1 MYNINYKKYN
11 IELII
16 GIILLIV
23 GILFLSLYMNKV
35 FNGALRKLF
44 LDSDVEA
51 IIINENKKE
60 DIYSPVYVFKVN
72 NKTYYCEVKNA
83 SRIRPDKNEILVY
96 YDFNNPNNCVNE
108 YEATPS
114 IYSYIVMF
122 FPMFSISLG
131 LFAITLS
138 LKDIRKL
145 NYLEKNGTLIKN
157 MVYSIEDIE
166 IKKRK
171 FIKVVGVDY
180 KLPSGEIIHLIS
192 DLPKKDIDIIGYIDL
207 LIDKK
212 NLNNF
217 YLDFN
222 MNPKK
227 QLDNRKNKR

>member
-16 GIILLIV
+16 GITLLII

-44 LDSDVEA
+44 LDSEIDS
-51 IIINENKKE
+51 IKINENKKE
-60 DIYSPVYVFKVN
+60 DLYSPVYIFEVN
-72 NKTYYCEVKNA
+72 NKTHYCEVKNA
-83 SRIRPDKNEILVY
+83 SKIKPNKREIKVY
-96 YDFNNPNNCVNE
+96 YDSNNPNNCVNE

-114 IYSYIVMF
+114 IYSYIILF

-131 LFAITLS
+131 LFAIVLS
-138 LKDIRKL
+138 LKDIKKL

-157 MVYSIEDIE
+157 MVYCIEKIE

-171 FIKVVGVDY
+171 FIKVIGVDY
-180 KLPSGEIIHLIS
+180 KLSNGEIIHLIS
-192 DLPKKDIDIIGYIDL
+192 DLPKKNIDIIGYVDL
-207 LIDKK
+207 LIDKN

-217 YLDFN
+217 YIDFN
-222 MNPKK
+222 
-227 QLDNRKNKR
+227 LNK